1 MENKWRR
8 FVIGLFMATSAM
20 GLALGD
26 LSRNI
31 RRLRAAPVA
40 DADNKPYLTG
50 SLFMLGIA
58 IWFWVIALM
67 SYADFRA
74 EQAVRSPEA
83 VQREN
88 PTWREGLFCVAAL
101 VLFIALFWLSA

>member
-8 FVIGLFMATSAM
+8 FVMGLFVAASAM
-20 GLALGD
+20 ALALGD

-40 DADNKPYLTG
+40 DADNEHYVAG

-67 SYADFRA
+67 SYADYRA
-74 EQAVRSPEA
+74 EQAVRAPEA
-83 VQREN
+83 VRRDS